1 MATNG
6 VSIYYGD
13 IAPGAKENF
22 SPSISDKE
30 EFVVEDQL
38 KKNGL
43 YFRNYGNPCE
53 MYSVVLDGSTQVFP
67 PDPENKNMGI
77 WSKQISNENG
87 EFETP
92 IVLTLSADQ
101 NFSSQ
106 GFTFIFDTYN
116 NIYPTKINIH
126 WWRDGEETTD
136 LGEKDFVPD
145 NPKYFAHNKVEYY
158 NRVVITFY
166 SLNMPKNRLKLRS
179 IDYGY
184 GTVFYGDELRN
195 TKILQEID
203 PISSEIS
210 INTADFVLDSNR
222 AGIEYSFQEKQP
234 LSIYFNGK
242 LKATTFVKKS
252 RRKSKFLWEIKSED
266 YIGFLDRIP
275 FYGGVYNNK
284 NAGELFDEIFSKANV
299 PYEIDDSIQNEFV
312 SGHIPYTTC
321 REALRQ
327 VAFATQRVVDTSN
340 SDVVNVYTLDD
351 SLKQQ
356 ISLERIMQG
365 QSFSEDEV
373 VTSVEL
379 VEHSYVKKDDDVVVY
394 SAEESGEGEN
404 IFIVFQEP
412 VHSLT
417 ISNGSILE
425 SGENYSIINAEPQC
439 VLMGKK
445 YDHIT
450 TSKTKR
456 NESVLAAT
464 IEKNVLIN
472 SATLISSLNVAN
484 VLDMC
489 YNYITKKNS
498 ATMKI
503 IEGVHER
510 KSSDSIYGSS
520 NYGVSKYKNAI
531 VPLIDYYWDMPTN
544 VSDNIMVETEYMGY
558 LTGRI
563 VKQTFNL
570 NGGIIVKDSVVRW

>member
-13 IAPGAKENF
+13 IAPGAKESF

-30 EFVVEDQL
+30 DFVIEDQL

-43 YFRNYGNPCE
+43 YFKNYGNPCE

-92 IVLTLSADQ
+92 IVLTLSANQ

-222 AGIEYSFQEKQP
+222 GIEYSFQEKQP

-284 NAGELFDEIFSKANV
+284 NAGELFNEIFSKANV
-299 PYEIDDSIQNEFV
+299 PYKIDDAIQNEFV
-312 SGHIPYTTC
+312 SGHIPYTSC

-351 SLKQQ
+351 SLKQH
-356 ISLERIMQG
+356 ISLERIMQC

-412 VHSLT
+412 IHTLT
-417 ISNGSILE
+417 ISNGSIVE
-425 SGENYSIINAEPQC
+425 SGENYAIINAESQC

-472 SATLISSLNVAN
+472 SATLVSSLNVAN

-498 ATMKI
+498 ARMKI

-510 KSSDSIYGSS
+510 DNTQSIYGSS
-520 NYGVSKYKNAI
+520 VYGVSKYKSKI
-531 VPLIDYYWDMPTN
+531 STLSDYYWDIPTN
-544 VSDNIMVETEYMGY
+544 VGENISFETEYLGNII
-558 LTGRI
+558 GRI
-563 VKQTFNL
+563 VNQTFNL
-570 NGGIIVKDSVVRW
+570 NGGIIIKDTVVRW

>member
-1 MATNG
+1 MANNG

-22 SPSISDKE
+22 APSMVDKAS
-30 EFVVEDQL
+30 FVQL
-38 KKNGL
+38 NQLNQNGL
-43 YFRNYGNPCE
+43 FFPNYGNPCE
-53 MYSVVLDGSTQVFP
+53 LYSVVLDGRTKVFP
-67 PDPENKNMGI
+67 SYPETKNMGI
-77 WSKQISNENG
+77 WSEQISDENG
-87 EFETP
+87 VFENP
-92 IVLTLSADQ
+92 ITLTLQAKEQ
-101 NFSSQ
+101 YSSQ
-106 GFTFIFDTYN
+106 GFTFTFDTYN
-116 NIYPTKINIH
+116 NIYPTRIH
-126 WWRDGEETTD
+126 IQWFREIDGAAESLD
-136 LGEKDFVPD
+136 SFDFEPD
-145 NPKYFAHNKVEYY
+145 SAKYFAHHRVDYY
-158 NRVVITFY
+158 NKVVITFL
-166 SLNMPKNRLKLRS
+166 SLNMPKNRLKLRE

-184 GTVFYGDELRN
+184 GTVFYGDELRS

-222 AGIEYSFQEKQP
+222 GIEYSFQEKQP

-299 PYEIDDSIQNEFV
+299 PYKIDDAIQNEFV
-312 SGHIPYTTC
+312 SGYIPYTTC

-340 SDVVNVYTLDD
+340 IDVVNVYTLDD
-351 SLKQQ
+351 SLKQH
-356 ISLERIMQG
+356 IPLERIMQG

-379 VEHSYVKKDDDVVVY
+379 VEHSYVRKDEDVVVY
-394 SAEESGEGEN
+394 SADESGEGEN

-412 VHSLT
+412 IHTLT
-417 ISNGSILE
+417 ISNGSIVE
-425 SGENYSIINAEPQC
+425 SGENYAIINAESQC

-456 NESVLAAT
+456 NESVLSGT
-464 IEKNVLIN
+464 IEKNILIN

-489 YNYITKKNS
+489 YNYITKKNR
-498 ATMKI
+498 ARMKI

-510 KSSDSIYGSS
+510 DDAQSIYGSS
-520 NYGVSKYKNAI
+520 VYGVSKYKSKI
-531 VPLIDYYWDMPTN
+531 STLSDYYWDIPTN
-544 VSDNIMVETEYMGY
+544 VGKNISFETEYLGNII
-558 LTGRI
+558 GRI
-563 VKQTFNL
+563 VNQTFNL
-570 NGGIIVKDSVVRW
+570 NGGIIIKDTVVRW